1 MKRPWLCIAA
11 CAALGEAFA
20 YVSGTSVLIVTAV
33 IAVVM
38 TGILFVSHKQ
48 TGKKRAVIVIG
59 IAFLFGFLRLTAA
72 DLYYSRPS
80 RLAAL
85 GNVPGPQEYTAS
97 VTGIDVRPER
107 TVLRCGGLLVYCDDI
122 SEDSVR
128 IGNTVRITGEFSTMN
143 VPRNPGEFNYRL
155 YYLSEGITHRCFA
168 ESICVTDDHISPVPQ
183 MLHVIRRNILAHI
196 SSIYDASDAGIL
208 RAALLG
214 DKSML
219 DDDLYRLYQQNGI
232 AHLLAIS
239 GLHVGILGMSLYRLL
254 RERIHLSFLISG
266 LVSSAVIAVYCIL
279 TGSGVSTVRAVIMLI
294 LVFSSGILGRR
305 NDLLNS
311 SGLAGFC
318 ILMFRPYEL
327 FSCGFMLSFS
337 AVIAIGGPA
346 AKLIKEMKITSRILQ
361 ALIISICVSLTSL
374 PVTAYFFFEVP
385 LPGFLLNLIV
395 IPLMTYVVWS
405 GILATL
411 FSYVSVSAALI
422 AAGSGHYILTLYT
435 IIGQLAAKL
444 PLSTILIGRPHAWQ
458 IIVYYCLYFVFLFL
472 SPSKIRKLKS
482 RLSTSDRVTES
493 T

>member
-11 CAALGEAFA
+11 CAALGEALA
-20 YVSGTSVLIVTAV
+20 YVSGTSVPIVTAV
-33 IAVVM
+33 ITVVV
-38 TGILFVSHKQ
+38 TGMLIISYKQ
-48 TGKKRAVIVIG
+48 ADKKRAVILIG

-80 RLAAL
+80 RLSDL
-85 GNVPGPQEYTAS
+85 SNVPDPREYTAS
-97 VTGIDVRPER
+97 VTGIDVRAER
-107 TVLRCGGLLVYCDDI
+107 TVLRCGELLVYCDDI
-122 SEDSVR
+122 NDDSVR
-128 IGNTVRITGEFSTMN
+128 IGNTVCITGEFSTMDI
-143 VPRNPGEFNYRL
+143 PRNPGEFNYRL

-168 ESICVTDDHISPVPQ
+168 ENIYVTDDHVDLIPQ
-183 MLHVIRRNILAHI
+183 MLHEIRRNILSHI

-219 DDDLYRLYQQNGI
+219 DDDLYKLYQQNGI

-239 GLHVGILGMSLYRLL
+239 GLHVGILGMSLYKLL
-254 RERIHLSFLISG
+254 REKIRLSFLLSALI
-266 LVSSAVIAVYCIL
+266 SSAVIAVYCIL
-279 TGSGVSTVRAVIMLI
+279 TGSGVSTVRAAIMLI

-311 SGLAGFC
+311 SGLAAFC
-318 ILMFRPYEL
+318 ILLFRPYEL

-346 AKLIKEMKITSRILQ
+346 AKLIKEMNISNRMLQ
-361 ALIISICVSLTSL
+361 ALIISICVTLTSL
-374 PVTAYFFFEVP
+374 PITAYFFFEIP
-385 LPGFLLNLIV
+385 LFGCLLNLIV

-405 GILATL
+405 GILAVL
-411 FSYVSVSAALI
+411 LSYVFVPAALI
-422 AAGSGHYILTLYT
+422 AAGTGHYILRLYT
-435 IIGQLAAKL
+435 VIGQLTSRL
-444 PLSTILIGRPHAWQ
+444 PLSSILIGRPRTWQ

-472 SPSKIRKLKS
+472 SPLEILKPRS
-482 RLSTSDRVTES
+482 HSLMSDRVTES